1 MKDLLDKIFPTLSDE
16 LIIVI
21 SLIIGLLVTASLIL
35 FLVKKIFP
43 KTNISELAARTRSWW
58 IMAGMFIGAVFI
70 SYNISYFFLAF
81 LSFIAFRELYS
92 VLGFREADR
101 GALFWGILAIPIQY
115 YLAYLAWYG
124 AFIIFIPVVMFLVLP
139 LRLVLKGD
147 THGITKSMALLQ
159 WILMLSVF
167 GISHLAYLLS
177 LPELPGFSSGGRG
190 LLLFLVFLTEI
201 NDVMQFIWGKLLGRH
216 KILPKISPN
225 KTWEGFLG
233 GVISTTVIGYFL
245 GFLTPLSAPNV
256 ILVSALI
263 AIAGF
268 SGDVVISA
276 IKRDKGI
283 KDMGNSIPGHGGVFD
298 RIDSLAYTAPVFF
311 HLVYYIAYLEEKM
324 EKRFM
329 QSVAMRI
336 IYKGVFHWF
345 LKLIV
350 GVQFTDCQFLKKE
363 KQFII
368 LANHNSHLD
377 TLSLLSSL
385 PGNLLWKVKPV
396 AAEDYFGKTR
406 FQASISNFFIN
417 TLLIRRKGE
426 KDSEHDPIRK
436 MLEAIDA
443 GYSLILFPEGTRGK
457 SEQMGKIKSG
467 IARILSLRPEVK
479 YIPVF
484 MTGMGRSL
492 PKGKMILLPYK
503 ASVYYGIPTLVK
515 STDTHEI
522 LDQITGDF
530 EVMKEK
536 YQVVIDEE
544 EE

>member
-1 MKDLLDKIFPTLSDE
+1 MKNLLDKIFPTLSDE

-35 FLVKKIFP
+35 FLVKKISP

-159 WILMLSVF
+159 WWILMLSVF

-201 NDVMQFIWGKLLGRH
+201 NDIMQFIWGKLLGRH
-216 KILPKISPN
+216 KILPKVSPN

-256 ILVSALI
+256 ILVSALL

-298 RIDSLAYTAPVFF
+298 RIDSLSYTAPVFF
-311 HLVYYIAYLEEKM
+311 HLVYYIAY
-324 EKRFM
+324 
-329 QSVAMRI
+329 
-336 IYKGVFHWF
+336 
-345 LKLIV
+345 
-350 GVQFTDCQFLKKE
+350 
-363 KQFII
+363 
-368 LANHNSHLD
+368 
-377 TLSLLSSL
+377 
-385 PGNLLWKVKPV
+385 
-396 AAEDYFGKTR
+396 
-406 FQASISNFFIN
+406 
-417 TLLIRRKGE
+417 
-426 KDSEHDPIRK
+426 
-436 MLEAIDA
+436 
-443 GYSLILFPEGTRGK
+443 
-457 SEQMGKIKSG
+457 
-467 IARILSLRPEVK
+467 
-479 YIPVF
+479 
-484 MTGMGRSL
+484 
-492 PKGKMILLPYK
+492 
-503 ASVYYGIPTLVK
+503 
-515 STDTHEI
+515 
-522 LDQITGDF
+522 
-530 EVMKEK
+530 
-536 YQVVIDEE
+536 
-544 EE
+544 

>member
-298 RIDSLAYTAPVFF
+298 RIDSRAYTAPVFF
-311 HLVYYIAYLEEKM
+311 HLVYYIAY
-324 EKRFM
+324 
-329 QSVAMRI
+329 
-336 IYKGVFHWF
+336 
-345 LKLIV
+345 
-350 GVQFTDCQFLKKE
+350 
-363 KQFII
+363 
-368 LANHNSHLD
+368 
-377 TLSLLSSL
+377 
-385 PGNLLWKVKPV
+385 
-396 AAEDYFGKTR
+396 
-406 FQASISNFFIN
+406 
-417 TLLIRRKGE
+417 
-426 KDSEHDPIRK
+426 
-436 MLEAIDA
+436 
-443 GYSLILFPEGTRGK
+443 
-457 SEQMGKIKSG
+457 
-467 IARILSLRPEVK
+467 
-479 YIPVF
+479 
-484 MTGMGRSL
+484 
-492 PKGKMILLPYK
+492 
-503 ASVYYGIPTLVK
+503 
-515 STDTHEI
+515 
-522 LDQITGDF
+522 
-530 EVMKEK
+530 
-536 YQVVIDEE
+536 
-544 EE
+544 

>member
-1 MKDLLDKIFPTLSDE
+1 MKNLLDKIFPTLSDE

-35 FLVKKIFP
+35 FLVKKISP

-177 LPELPGFSSGGRG
+177 LPELPGFSSGGRRG

-201 NDVMQFIWGKLLGRH
+201 NDIMQFIWGKLLGRH
-216 KILPKISPN
+216 KILPKVSPN

-256 ILVSALI
+256 ILVSALL

-298 RIDSLAYTAPVFF
+298 RIDSLSYTAPVFF
-311 HLVYYIAYLEEKM
+311 HLVYYIAY
-324 EKRFM
+324 
-329 QSVAMRI
+329 
-336 IYKGVFHWF
+336 
-345 LKLIV
+345 
-350 GVQFTDCQFLKKE
+350 
-363 KQFII
+363 
-368 LANHNSHLD
+368 
-377 TLSLLSSL
+377 
-385 PGNLLWKVKPV
+385 
-396 AAEDYFGKTR
+396 
-406 FQASISNFFIN
+406 
-417 TLLIRRKGE
+417 
-426 KDSEHDPIRK
+426 
-436 MLEAIDA
+436 
-443 GYSLILFPEGTRGK
+443 
-457 SEQMGKIKSG
+457 
-467 IARILSLRPEVK
+467 
-479 YIPVF
+479 
-484 MTGMGRSL
+484 
-492 PKGKMILLPYK
+492 
-503 ASVYYGIPTLVK
+503 
-515 STDTHEI
+515 
-522 LDQITGDF
+522 
-530 EVMKEK
+530 
-536 YQVVIDEE
+536 
-544 EE
+544 

>member
-1 MKDLLDKIFPTLSDE
+1 MKNLLDKIFPTLSDE

-35 FLVKKIFP
+35 FLVKKISP

-201 NDVMQFIWGKLLGRH
+201 NDIMQFIWGKLLGRH
-216 KILPKISPN
+216 KILPKVSPN

-256 ILVSALI
+256 ILVSALL

-298 RIDSLAYTAPVFF
+298 RIDSLSYTAPVFF
-311 HLVYYIAYLEEKM
+311 HLVYYIAYYTERM

-329 QSVAMRI
+329 QAAAMQI
-336 IYKGVFHWF
+336 IYKGVFQWF

-350 GVQFTDCQFLKKE
+350 GVQFTDCRFLKKE

-377 TLSLLSSL
+377 TLSLLASL
-385 PGNLLWKVKPV
+385 PGDLLWKVKPV

-417 TLLIRRKGE
+417 TLLRRKGE

-457 SEQMGKIKSG
+457 PEQMGKIKSG

-503 ASVYYGIPTLVK
+503 ASIYYGMPALVK

-522 LDQITGDF
+522 LEQITGDF
-530 EVMKEK
+530 ERMKEK

>member
-1 MKDLLDKIFPTLSDE
+1 MKNLLDKIFPTLSDE

-35 FLVKKIFP
+35 FLVKKISP

-101 GALFWGILAIPIQY
+101 GALFWGILSIPIQY

-201 NDVMQFIWGKLLGRH
+201 NDIMQFIWGKLLGRH
-216 KILPKISPN
+216 KILPKVSPN

-256 ILVSALI
+256 ILVSALL

-283 KDMGNSIPGHGGVFD
+283 KDMGNGIPGHGGVFD
-298 RIDSLAYTAPVFF
+298 RIDSLSYTAPVFF
-311 HLVYYIAYLEEKM
+311 HLVYYIAY
-324 EKRFM
+324 
-329 QSVAMRI
+329 
-336 IYKGVFHWF
+336 
-345 LKLIV
+345 
-350 GVQFTDCQFLKKE
+350 
-363 KQFII
+363 
-368 LANHNSHLD
+368 
-377 TLSLLSSL
+377 
-385 PGNLLWKVKPV
+385 
-396 AAEDYFGKTR
+396 
-406 FQASISNFFIN
+406 
-417 TLLIRRKGE
+417 
-426 KDSEHDPIRK
+426 
-436 MLEAIDA
+436 
-443 GYSLILFPEGTRGK
+443 
-457 SEQMGKIKSG
+457 
-467 IARILSLRPEVK
+467 
-479 YIPVF
+479 
-484 MTGMGRSL
+484 
-492 PKGKMILLPYK
+492 
-503 ASVYYGIPTLVK
+503 
-515 STDTHEI
+515 
-522 LDQITGDF
+522 
-530 EVMKEK
+530 
-536 YQVVIDEE
+536 
-544 EE
+544 